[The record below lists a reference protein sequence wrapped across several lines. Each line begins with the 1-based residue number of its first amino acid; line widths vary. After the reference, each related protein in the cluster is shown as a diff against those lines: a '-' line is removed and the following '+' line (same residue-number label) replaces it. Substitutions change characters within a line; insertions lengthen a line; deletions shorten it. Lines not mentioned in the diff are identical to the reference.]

1 MSNNPLIID
10 VETTSVYPF
19 DPDSKLLFV
28 GDFDGSSSNIEVVE
42 FDGKPYSDALERVST
57 RIQRT
62 DLMVGFNIKFDLHWL
77 KRYGISL
84 ENKKILCL
92 QVAEYILSGQTV
104 RMPSL
109 DDCLAKRGLPPK
121 LPFDFTVEHSEA
133 SWREY
138 LSQDLLTE
146 WLLYQ
151 AVLKDLE
158 NQPKLKRLI
167 FDSSQDLLITQQME
181 GNGIKYD
188 FTKSKTVANRIYG
201 EIAEIDYR
209 LQELMPH
216 TWLNWASG
224 DHLSAVL
231 FGGIAKYTVRESY
244 ERTLKNGEIR
254 QRSHEVV
261 KKYQFPRL
269 VEPLEKVKK
278 EGYFKTDEG
287 TLRSLKNPS
296 KLAQEIINLI
306 LERSKLDKKV
316 GTYYNGIPKLYEE
329 MRWEN
334 ELLHGQLHHCVTKTG
349 RLSSSTPN
357 LQNIEDG
364 VRECLVSRF
373 KEIN

>member
-1 MSNNPLIID
+1 MNNPLIVD
-10 VETTSVYPF
+10 VETSSVHPF
-19 DPDSKLLFV
+19 DPNSKLLFV
-28 GDFDGSSSNIEVVE
+28 GTFDGDNNNIEE
-42 FDGKPYSDALERVST
+42 FEFSPRPYSDALGRVSSS
-57 RIQRT
+57 IESASI
-62 DLMVGFNIKFDLHWL
+62 MVGFAVKFDLHWL
-77 KRYGISL
+77 KRYGINL

-121 LPFDFTVEHSEA
+121 LPFDFGVEHSEA

-138 LSQDLLTE
+138 LAQDLLTE

-201 EIAEIDYR
+201 EIAELDYR
-209 LQELMPH
+209 LQELVPY

-231 FGGIAKYTVRESY
+231 FGGIAKYIVRESY

-254 QRSHEVV
+254 HKEHWVDKEYV
-261 KKYQFPRL
+261 FPRL
-269 VEPLEKVKK
+269 VEPLEKIKK

-329 MRWEN
+329 MRWEDN
-334 ELLHGQLHHCVTKTG
+334 LLHGQLHHCVTKTG